1 MGESELRA
9 TGAHMRRLGN
19 RLARGRRSMLWLIS
33 IEVSGCLDSVWA
45 GVGRSARSWWVW
57 DEIMG
62 ESLEFETAL
71 FGFDMG

>member
-1 MGESELRA
+1 
-9 TGAHMRRLGN
+9 
-19 RLARGRRSMLWLIS
+19 MLWLIS